1 MSYAYTDEQLNYLNR
16 GEAVYSV
23 NSEYAER
30 KNKPLVTSSPN
41 PNLSSSD
48 LEETNTLTTPD
59 GQRFRVI
66 ATKSDPKT
74 GFDGMA
80 VAPIVNGDKKQ
91 YDNVIASLV

>member
-1 MSYAYTDEQLNYLNR
+1 MFIVLILNN
-16 GEAVYSV
+16 
-23 NSEYAER
+23 AER
-30 KNKPLVTSSPN
+30 EVEKQVVAKPDNQL
-41 PNLSSSD
+41 D
-48 LEETNTLTTPD
+48 ADETNTLTASY
-59 GQRFRVI
+59 GQDFRVI